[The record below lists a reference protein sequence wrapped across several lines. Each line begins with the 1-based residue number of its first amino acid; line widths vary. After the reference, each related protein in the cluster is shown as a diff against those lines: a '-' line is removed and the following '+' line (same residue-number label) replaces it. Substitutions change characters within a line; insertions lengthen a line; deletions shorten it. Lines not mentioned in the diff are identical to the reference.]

1 MTSAGTALID
11 GSLVTRS
18 QAGDQDAI
26 GELAAQV
33 RPMVQRYAG
42 RFFSDP
48 ARAEDLAQTALMK
61 AFARVGDVR
70 SPGAFQ
76 AWVLRIARNEC
87 LNELARQKHAQ
98 LPLSTL
104 ADGGVEI
111 EAPAGGD
118 DDPEEALLRSQLQ
131 ALVRRVAATLP
142 PHYRQALTMRALE
155 DRTYEEMS
163 EALDIP
169 VPVARLWYCR
179 ARKRFRSAFVTMMV
193 ARRNVPAMCQEM
205 GEAIAE
211 MIEGTLPAGD
221 RPRVQEHLG
230 GCHVCRQTEDELRNT
245 AFRAPARGFI
255 VGLGLL
261 RLGWKLP
268 HRLRSGLSH
277 TPHALGKLAVG
288 GVGGVAVATA
298 MVAGSPILPTTAHAT
313 AGVPSGHLQLIS
325 LRDGP
330 AGQAV
335 LAAETLRTLAPAA
348 APQALVGVP
357 DLSGLDNLALVLQRI
372 DDISPNVLHLSVLR
386 LVPQAQAAALAHH
399 ADSARA
405 TAAGTV
411 DDLQAQQQRAQ
422 EQAREKAQQQ
432 RDQQQKAQQAQ
443 AHQPTWPGSAPDG
456 KAAAPSGNAAPN
468 GATPSGNAAPKGN
481 PAPNGGSAPG
491 TPSNSAAPAP
501 SGGTPSQQQGG
512 NQSGG
517 SQQAP
522 TLK

>member
-155 DRTYEEMS
+155 DRTYEEIS

-193 ARRNVPAMCQEM
+193 ARRNVPVMCQEM

-255 VGLGLL
+255 IGLGLL

-277 TPHALGKLAVG
+277 TPHALGKLAVS

-372 DDISPNVLHLSVLR
+372 DDINPNVLHLSALR
-386 LVPQAQAAALAHH
+386 LVPQAQAALARH

-405 TAAGTV
+405 AAAGTV

-491 TPSNSAAPAP
+491 TPSSSAAPAP

>member
-1 MTSAGTALID
+1 MTSAGVALID
-11 GSLVTRS
+11 GDLVTRS

-33 RPMVQRYAG
+33 RPMVQRYAS

-61 AFARVGDVR
+61 AFSRVGDVR

-76 AWVLRIARNEC
+76 AWLLRIARNEC

-104 ADGGVEI
+104 ADGGAEI

-142 PHYRQALTMRALE
+142 QHYRQALTMRALE
-155 DRTYEEMS
+155 DRTYEEIS

-193 ARRNVPAMCQEM
+193 ARRNVPQVCQEM

-211 MIEGTLPAGD
+211 LIEGTLPTGD

-255 VGLGLL
+255 IGLGLL
-261 RLGWKLP
+261 RLGWHLP
-268 HRLRSGLSH
+268 QRIRENLGHA
-277 TPHALGKLAVG
+277 PHAVGKFAVT

-298 MVAGSPILPTTAHAT
+298 MVAGSSVMPAPAHANGT
-313 AGVPSGHLQLIS
+313 APSAHGRLLMIS
-325 LRDGP
+325 PQGRTSEVELASDSVRTATV
-330 AGQAV
+330 AG
-335 LAAETLRTLAPAA
+335 
-348 APQALVGVP
+348 APQAIAGLP
-357 DLSGLDNLALVLQRI
+357 DLTGMDTLSLVIQRLDE
-372 DDISPNVLHLSVLR
+372 ISPNVLHLSGLR
-386 LVPQAQAAALAHH
+386 LVPQTAAALTRH
-399 ADSARA
+399 ADNAK
-405 TAAGTV
+405 AAAAAAV
-411 DDLQAQQQRAQ
+411 DDLQVQQQRAQ
-422 EQAREKAQQQ
+422 EKARQEREQQQQQQQEKARQARQQQ
-432 RDQQQKAQQAQ
+432 PLNP
-443 AHQPTWPGSAPDG
+443 QPQP
-456 KAAAPSGNAAPN
+456 AA
-468 GATPSGNAAPKGN
+468 SGNAAPKGN
-481 PAPNGGSAPG
+481 AGPNGQPSASGNPAPG
-491 TPSNSAAPAP
+491 AP
-501 SGGTPSQQQGG
+501 SGGGAPPPPPNPSQQQSPQNGQNG
-512 NQSGG
+512 ASG
-517 SQQAP
+517 SP
-522 TLK
+522 TLR

>member
-1 MTSAGTALID
+1 MTSAGVALID
-11 GSLVTRS
+11 GTLVTRS

-26 GELAAQV
+26 SELAAQV

-76 AWVLRIARNEC
+76 AWLLRIARNEC

-104 ADGGVEI
+104 ADGGLEI

-118 DDPEEALLRSQLQ
+118 GDPEEALLRSQLQ

-155 DRTYEEMS
+155 DRTYEEIS
-163 EALDIP
+163 AALDVP

-193 ARRNVPAMCQEM
+193 ARRNVPVVCQEM

-211 MIEGTLPAGD
+211 LIEGSLPAGD
-221 RPRVQEHLG
+221 QTRVTEHLG

-255 VGLGLL
+255 IGLGLL

-268 HRLRSGLSH
+268 QRLRDGVSH
-277 TPHALGKLAVG
+277 VPHAVTKFAVT

-298 MVAGSPILPTTAHAT
+298 VVAGSPILVTPAHANEG
-313 AGVPSGHLQLIS
+313 AS
-325 LRDGP
+325 
-330 AGQAV
+330 AGQLRLGAV
-335 LAAETLRTLAPAA
+335 SPGRSDGMVLVSDPMRTAAVAG
-348 APQALVGVP
+348 APQGLTGVP
-357 DLSGLDNLALVLQRI
+357 DLTGMDNLALVIQRI
-372 DDISPNVLHLSVLR
+372 DDISPNVLHLS
-386 LVPQAQAAALAHH
+386 AL
-399 ADSARA
+399 
-405 TAAGTV
+405 
-411 DDLQAQQQRAQ
+411 
-422 EQAREKAQQQ
+422 
-432 RDQQQKAQQAQ
+432 
-443 AHQPTWPGSAPDG
+443 
-456 KAAAPSGNAAPN
+456 
-468 GATPSGNAAPKGN
+468 
-481 PAPNGGSAPG
+481 
-491 TPSNSAAPAP
+491 
-501 SGGTPSQQQGG
+501 
-512 NQSGG
+512 
-517 SQQAP
+517 
-522 TLK
+522 